1 MIQTTQKTV
10 EILQVQFIDK
20 VVEISQI
27 VPSKDKCQRSRR
39 CGNSR
44 KFTDK
49 NLDVPIVLKRQCQ
62 PSAQVP
68 DRIPTTDVEDA
79 RMQKGQNVSPQ
90 ASQTPRA
97 KTRFTR
103 KSRERQPTKHRQECL
118 KHERDKAPPD
128 VWTGRSVH
136 TCLSRGVPADHEGLS
151 QVKEMRK
158 SSCRSEGT
166 QRKPH
171 PKERLYSKIQERGKG
186 RPRA

>member
-10 EILQVQFIDK
+10 EILQVQFIDM
-20 VVEISQI
+20 VAEISEI
-27 VPSKDKCQRSRR
+27 MPSKDKCQRSRR

-49 NLDVPIVLKRQCQ
+49 NLDVPIVLNKQCQ

-68 DRIPTTDVEDA
+68 DRIRTIDVEDA
-79 RMQKGQNVSPQ
+79 RMQNVSPQ

-97 KTRFTR
+97 KTRLTR
-103 KSRERQPTKHRQECL
+103 KSRERQPTKRRQECL

-151 QVKEMRK
+151 QVKEKRK